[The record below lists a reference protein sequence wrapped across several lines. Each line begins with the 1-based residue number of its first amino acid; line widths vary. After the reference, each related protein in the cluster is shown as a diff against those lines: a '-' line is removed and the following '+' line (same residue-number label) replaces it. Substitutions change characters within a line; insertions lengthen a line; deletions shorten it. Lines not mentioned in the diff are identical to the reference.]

1 MNDKRPPTASGAF
14 FISGNIASLR
24 SISSLGDLLMRI
36 HFSQTLRFSSV
47 RVALIL
53 LGAMLIAATG
63 QAQSFG
69 ALHGVVRDSLGGG
82 VSGAQVTVEG
92 SPTRTVTD
100 ASGMFRLSKLAA
112 GEFSVHVRRLGYR
125 PTSIRARIESGTNTQ
140 VEVALSPIAA
150 RLPVVEVKG
159 KGQVYDSRLAG
170 FNARKERQAGHFV
183 TRERLDAFS
192 SARFVDVLREIPGVK
207 IRTLRGGVTTVRLRG
222 ARCSPLVFMDGFAAT
237 AGVMDLDMIDL
248 ASVEGI
254 EVYSGSATVPAEF
267 SSVRGLESC
276 GVIAVW
282 SRPFRN
288 RQRRQ
293 APIDLEAL
301 ERLITERKVYTAD
314 QVDQPAVL
322 VRSVSAPVYP
332 DSLWQ
337 ASVSGGAVAEFVV
350 DTDGFIES
358 ATLRIVSATHPYFA
372 SAVRSSLEGA
382 MFRAANLGGRTVRQM
397 VQLPF
402 RFERKDLTP
411 LGGAIKR

>member
-1 MNDKRPPTASGAF
+1 MG
-14 FISGNIASLR
+14 I
-24 SISSLGDLLMRI
+24 RI
-36 HFSQTLRFSSV
+36 LPKPRFSS
-47 RVALIL
+47 AWLIL
-53 LGAMLIAATG
+53 MLGLSVVPSAGLA
-63 QAQSFG
+63 QAFG
-69 ALHGVVRDSLGGG
+69 DLHGMVRDSLGGG
-82 VSGAQVTVEG
+82 VSGAQVLVEG
-92 SPTRTVTD
+92 SRMRVLTDVTG
-100 ASGMFRLSKLAA
+100 AFRLSGLPA
-112 GEFSVHVRRLGYR
+112 GDVRLNIRRLGYR
-125 PTSIRARIESGTNTQ
+125 PVSTPARVDAGTSTRLELS
-140 VEVALSPIAA
+140 LSPIAA

-170 FNARKERQAGHFV
+170 FNARKNKQVGHFV

-207 IRTLRGGVTTVRLRG
+207 LRTLRGGVTTVRLRG
-222 ARCSPLVFMDGFAAT
+222 ARCSPLVFLDGFPAT

-254 EVYSGSATVPAEF
+254 EVYSGSASIPAEF
-267 SSVRGLESC
+267 ASVRGLESC

-293 APIDLEAL
+293 APVELSDL
-301 ERLITERKVYTAD
+301 ERLIAERKVYTAD

-337 ASVSGGAVAEFVV
+337 ASVSGGVVAEFVV

-358 ATLRIVSATHPYFA
+358 ATLRIVSATHAYFA

-382 MFRAANLGGRTVRQM
+382 MFQAASLAGRPVRQM

-402 RFERKDLTP
+402 RFERKDVLQP
-411 LGGAIKR
+411 EGAISR